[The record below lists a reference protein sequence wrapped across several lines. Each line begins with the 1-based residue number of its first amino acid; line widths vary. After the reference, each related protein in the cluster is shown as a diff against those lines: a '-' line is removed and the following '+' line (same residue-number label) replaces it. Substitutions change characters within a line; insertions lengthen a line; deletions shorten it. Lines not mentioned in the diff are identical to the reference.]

1 MRLGRT
7 ALWMLLQTNAAELRF
22 HRRLEKPGFN
32 DYRRMLCTN
41 DKKLLLSAPGK
52 RVLNYAP
59 PTSNLKYDPAA
70 KNLVVAWDIFMQ
82 NFRMINCNDV
92 DVIAVI
98 KTSPDPQPFWKYFY
112 ERLVHMS
119 AAQKARFMNT

>member
-22 HRRLEKPGFN
+22 LRRIEKSGFGY
-32 DYRRMLCTN
+32 YRRMLCTT

-52 RVLNYAP
+52 RILNYAP
-59 PTSNLKYDPAA
+59 PTSSLKYDPAA

-92 DVIAVI
+92 EVIAVI

-112 ERLVHMS
+112 ERLADMS
-119 AAQKARFMNT
+119 AQQKARFMNT

>member
-22 HRRLEKPGFN
+22 RRRIDQPGFN

-41 DKKLLLSAPGK
+41 DQRLLLSAPGK
-52 RVLNYAP
+52 RVLNYVP
-59 PTSNLKYDPAA
+59 STGSLRYDPAA
-70 KNLVVAWDIFMQ
+70 KNLVVCWDIFMQ

-92 DVIAVI
+92 EVIAVI
-98 KTSPDPQPFWKYFY
+98 KTSPDPAPFWKYFY
-112 ERLVHMS
+112 ERLVDMS
-119 AAQKARFMNT
+119 AGQKARFMNT

>member
-7 ALWMLLQTNAAELRF
+7 ALAILLQTNVAELRF
-22 HRRLEKPGFN
+22 HRRINKPGFK

-41 DKKLLLSAPGK
+41 DKRLLLSTPGK
-52 RVLNYAP
+52 EILNYTVP
-59 PTSNLKYDPAA
+59 NGSLRYDPAA
-70 KNLVVAWDIFMQ
+70 KNLIPVWDIFMQ
-82 NFRMINCNDV
+82 NYRMVNCDDV

-98 KTSPDPQPFWKYFY
+98 KSSPDPMPFWKYFN

-119 AAQKARFMNT
+119 AQQKALFINT